1 MSAIPIKKTV
11 TKTVNEICG
20 TRLCSSVRMVVMSYI
35 LFSLVS
41 AISLCVIL
49 SSISSLSS
57 SITNGNNRFD
67 DLEAGSSWRMRSK

>member
-1 MSAIPIKKTV
+1 MSTMPIKKTV

-20 TRLCSSVRMVVMSYI
+20 TRLCSAVRMVVMPYI

-67 DLEAGSSWRMRSK
+67 DPEAGSSWRMVLK

>member
-1 MSAIPIKKTV
+1 MSAMPIKKTV
-11 TKTVNEICG
+11 TKTVNATCG

-57 SITNGNNRFD
+57 SITNGSNRFD
-67 DLEAGSSWRMRSK
+67 DLEAGSFWRMRSK

>member
-1 MSAIPIKKTV
+1 MSAMPIKKTV

-49 SSISSLSS
+49 SSLSS
-57 SITNGNNRFD
+57 SITNGSNRFD

>member
-1 MSAIPIKKTV
+1 MSTMPIKKTV

-20 TRLCSSVRMVVMSYI
+20 TRLCSAVRMVVMPYI

-49 SSISSLSS
+49 SSLSSISSC
-57 SITNGNNRFD
+57 ITNGNNRFD
-67 DLEAGSSWRMRSK
+67 DLEAGSSWRMGSK

>member
-1 MSAIPIKKTV
+1 MSAMPIKKRV
-11 TKTVNEICG
+11 AKTVNEICG
-20 TRLCSSVRMVVMSYI
+20 TMLFSSVSRVVMSYI

-49 SSISSLSS
+49 SSISS

-67 DLEAGSSWRMRSK
+67 DLEAGSSWRMGLK

>member
-1 MSAIPIKKTV
+1 MRAMPIKKRV

-20 TRLCSSVRMVVMSYI
+20 TMLFSSVRMVVMPYI

-49 SSISSLSS
+49 SSLSSISSC
-57 SITNGNNRFD
+57 ITNGSNRFD
-67 DLEAGSSWRMRSK
+67 DLVPGPPGE